1 VGCERGSFCSATDPR
16 PCRPEVPQRKSLPE
30 AALHRARGVVWF
42 PGLLFPA
49 TMVPKNAKERNELKM
64 ITDWRKSLDAIA
76 EQPGWREEGGR
87 DPDEGFQAHVLCG
100 AASGS
105 R

>member
-1 VGCERGSFCSATDPR
+1 
-16 PCRPEVPQRKSLPE
+16 
-30 AALHRARGVVWF
+30 
-42 PGLLFPA
+42 
-49 TMVPKNAKERNELKM
+49 MVPKNTKERNELKM